1 MHFWSLASLAVASI
15 LGISAIPFVN
25 SVKVGDKVSF
35 FFGTRIEVAGG
46 GADMV
51 MEPRPLLHPT
61 FRDDKKHIIT
71 SLELRVCIPQLA
83 HMSQRSPPAER

>member
-15 LGISAIPFVN
+15 LGVSAIPFVS

-35 FFGTRIEVAGG
+35 FFSTRIEVVGGRAGG
-46 GADMV
+46 GRMSW
-51 MEPRPLLHPT
+51 EP
-61 FRDDKKHIIT
+61 RDDKHHIT